1 MARIPLPVKVLVSYI
16 AVLTAGALPAY
27 LYVDFRLEDRLL
39 VRDVEALR
47 ARAVVIAPRIAR
59 QPENVVTAELQAI
72 ASLSELRITAIRSD
86 GAVFFESGTPD
97 EKLMVSHAERPEVVA
112 ALGSAS
118 RSGTRAFD
126 PTEPGFG
133 ADRRVSVSTGEDT
146 LYLAIQVP
154 SPVEEHPIVL
164 RLASDARHA
173 VAVRESIETY
183 LRNALAVSLS
193 IALLFT
199 LLAALFLVRPIA
211 RIRDAMKRVSE
222 GDYGP
227 VGLVPKNDE
236 LGDVARALEDLTRH
250 VRTRVA
256 SAGSG
261 EGVIMQLVDA
271 LTEPVAI
278 ATTEGRVIAMNGAAR
293 RFLGVGD
300 RGEESEVSR
309 LFTSKLVKEACA
321 RSEEESEPVP
331 VELKD
336 GRVVFAAV
344 LKRPTVR
351 PLFMLLGRT
360 LEKDDGAR
368 IPHAD
373 RIVVR
378 SLDDMLTVARDDAK
392 DALDAAHVTLALPES
407 IPEVSLVDAD
417 ERASRAVASLFSA
430 GAWGVGTRPGVL
442 AVRVDV
448 ESVRVRVSIDG
459 GVAAG
464 VVQEI
469 AGLIEP
475 LGGSATTDG
484 AEVNVW
490 LPRA

>member
-1 MARIPLPVKVLVSYI
+1 MARISLPLKVLVSYV

-39 VRDVEALR
+39 VRDVDAMH
-47 ARAVVIAPRIAR
+47 ARALMLAPRMAR
-59 QPENVVTAELQAI
+59 QAEGTVTALLESV
-72 ASLSELRITAIRSD
+72 ASTSELRITAIRSD
-86 GAVFFESGTPD
+86 GAVFFESGSPD
-97 EKLMVSHAERPEVVA
+97 EKAMVSHAERPEVRA
-112 ALGSAS
+112 ALRTSTS
-118 RSGTRAFD
+118 SGTRAFD
-126 PTEPGFG
+126 PLVAGLG
-133 ADRRVSVSTGEDT
+133 ADRRVSASTGEDT
-146 LYLAIQVP
+146 LYLAMQVP
-154 SPVEEHPIVL
+154 SPIEEHPYIL
-164 RLASDARHA
+164 RLATSTKHA
-173 VAVRESIETY
+173 VQVRESIESY
-183 LRNALAVSLS
+183 LRNALAVSIS

-199 LLAALFLVRPIA
+199 LLAALLIVRPIA

-300 RGEESEVSR
+300 RGEESEVAR

-321 RSEEESEPVP
+321 RAEEEGEPLP

-336 GRVVFAAV
+336 GRTVYAAV

-351 PLFMLLGRT
+351 PLYMLLGRT
-360 LEKDDGAR
+360 LVKDEGAR
-368 IPHAD
+368 LPHPD
-373 RIVVR
+373 RIIVR
-378 SLDDMLTVARDDAK
+378 SLDDMLTLARDEAK
-392 DALDAAHVTLALPES
+392 DALDAASVTLTLPES
-407 IPEVSLVDAD
+407 MPEVSLVDAD
-417 ERASRAVASLFSA
+417 ERASRAIARLFSA

-442 AVRVDV
+442 AVRIDV
-448 ESVRVRVSIDG
+448 EAVRVRVSIDG
-459 GVAAG
+459 GVAHG
-464 VVQEI
+464 VVAEI
-469 AGLIEP
+469 AGLVEP
-475 LGGSATTDG
+475 LGGGAEGDG
-484 AEVNVW
+484 AEVKVW
-490 LPRA
+490 LQRA